1 MIADIKTAAEAVGI
15 TAVITNSKE
24 KIETQLNRITRIE
37 ELPLMLV
44 SWDLES
50 TISFDQHGFLTNPI
64 TNCVVLLMDKADDS
78 SKEEAENTAEEMA
91 LLFQKFCQSLYNQ
104 LVKYQQVQGQEMLTD
119 ISYSLAP
126 QYGLGKHSGVLGRFT
141 MQSQSIDNC

>member
-37 ELPLMLV
+37 DLPLMLV

-50 TISFDQHGFLTNPI
+50 TIDFNEHGFLTNPV
-64 TNCVVLLMDKADDS
+64 TNCVVLLMDKADDT
-78 SKEEAENTAEEMA
+78 SKEEAENTSEEMA
-91 LLFQKFCQSLYNQ
+91 LLYQSFCKSLYTQ
-104 LVKYQQVQGQEMLTD
+104 LVQYQQVQGQEMLTN

-141 MQSQSIDNC
+141 MQSQSVDNC

>member
-50 TISFDQHGFLTNPI
+50 TISFDEHGFLTNPV
-64 TNCVVLLMDKADDS
+64 TNCVVLLMDKAVDTT
-78 SKEEAENTAEEMA
+78 KEEAENTSEEMA
-91 LLFQKFCQSLYNQ
+91 LLYQKFCRSLYSE
-104 LVKYQQVQGQEMLTD
+104 LVKYQQVQGQDMLTN

-141 MQSQSIDNC
+141 MQSQSVDNC

>member
-37 ELPLMLV
+37 DLPLMLV

-50 TISFDQHGFLTNPI
+50 TIEFDQHGFLTNPV
-64 TNCVVLLMDKADDS
+64 TNVVVLLMDKAQDT

-91 LLFQKFCQSLYNQ
+91 LLFQKFCRSLYSQ
-104 LVKYQQVQGQEMLTD
+104 LVQYQQVQGQDMLTN

-141 MQSQSIDNC
+141 MQSQSVDNC

>member
-50 TISFDQHGFLTNPI
+50 TIDFNEHGFLTNPV
-64 TNCVVLLMDKADDS
+64 TNCVVLLMDKADDA
-78 SKEEAENTAEEMA
+78 SKDEAENTAEEMA
-91 LLFQKFCQSLYNQ
+91 LLYQSFCKALYSQ
-104 LVKYQQVQGQEMLTD
+104 LVQYQQVQGQEMLTN

-141 MQSQSIDNC
+141 MQSQSVDNC

>member
-50 TISFDQHGFLTNPI
+50 TISFDEHGFLTNPV
-64 TNCVVLLMDKADDS
+64 TNCVVLLMDKAIDG
-78 SKEEAENTAEEMA
+78 SKDEAENTSEEMA
-91 LLFQKFCQSLYNQ
+91 LLYQKFCQSLYSQ
-104 LVKYQQVQGQEMLTD
+104 LVKYQQVQGQEMLTN

>member
-1 MIADIKTAAEAVGI
+1 MIADIKTAAESVGI

-24 KIETQLNRITRIE
+24 KIETQLNRITRVE
-37 ELPLMLV
+37 DLPLMLV

-50 TISFDQHGFLTNPI
+50 TIDFDEHGFLNNPVTNV
-64 TNCVVLLMDKADDS
+64 VVLLMDKAEDS
-78 SKEEAENTAEEMA
+78 SKEVAESTAEGMA
-91 LLFQKFCQSLYNQ
+91 TLYQSFCKALYSQLIQYQK
-104 LVKYQQVQGQEMLTD
+104 VQGQDMLTN

-141 MQSQSIDNC
+141 MQSQSVNNC

>member
-37 ELPLMLV
+37 DLPLMLV

-50 TISFDQHGFLTNPI
+50 TIEFDQHGFLTNPV
-64 TNCVVLLMDKADDS
+64 TNVVVLLMDKAQDT

-91 LLFQKFCQSLYNQ
+91 LLYQKFCRSLYSQ
-104 LVKYQQVQGQEMLTD
+104 LVQYQQVQGQDMLTN

-141 MQSQSIDNC
+141 MQSQSVDNC

>member
-1 MIADIKTAAEAVGI
+1 MIADIKTAAESVGI

-24 KIETQLNRITRIE
+24 KIETQLNRITRVE
-37 ELPLMLV
+37 DLPLMLV

-50 TISFDQHGFLTNPI
+50 TIDFDEHGFLNNPVTNV
-64 TNCVVLLMDKADDS
+64 VVLLMDKAEDS
-78 SKEEAENTAEEMA
+78 SKELAESTAEEMA
-91 LLFQKFCQSLYNQ
+91 MLYQSFCRALYSELIQYQK
-104 LVKYQQVQGQEMLTD
+104 VQGQDMLTN

-141 MQSQSIDNC
+141 MQSQSVSNC

>member
-37 ELPLMLV
+37 DLPLMLV

-50 TISFDQHGFLTNPI
+50 TIEFDQHGFLTNPV
-64 TNCVVLLMDKADDS
+64 TNVVVLLMDKAQDA

-91 LLFQKFCQSLYNQ
+91 LLYQKFCRSLYSQ
-104 LVKYQQVQGQEMLTD
+104 LVQYQQVQGQDMLTN

-141 MQSQSIDNC
+141 MQSQSVDNC

>member
-1 MIADIKTAAEAVGI
+1 MIADIKTAAESVGI

-24 KIETQLNRITRIE
+24 KIETQLNRITRVE
-37 ELPLMLV
+37 DLPLMLV

-50 TISFDQHGFLTNPI
+50 TIDFDEHGFLNNPVTNV
-64 TNCVVLLMDKADDS
+64 VVLLMDKAEDS
-78 SKEEAENTAEEMA
+78 SKELAENTAEEMA
-91 LLFQKFCQSLYNQ
+91 MLYQSFCRALYSELIQYQK
-104 LVKYQQVQGQEMLTD
+104 VQGQDMLTN

-141 MQSQSIDNC
+141 MQSQSVSNC

>member
-50 TISFDQHGFLTNPI
+50 TIDFNEHGFLTNPVI
-64 TNCVVLLMDKADDS
+64 NCVVLLMDKADDT
-78 SKEEAENTAEEMA
+78 SKDEAENTAEEMA
-91 LLFQKFCQSLYNQ
+91 LLYQSFCKALYSQ
-104 LVKYQQVQGQEMLTD
+104 LVQYQQVQGQEMLTN

-141 MQSQSIDNC
+141 MQSQSVDNC

>member
-1 MIADIKTAAEAVGI
+1 MIADIKLAAESVGI

-37 ELPLMLV
+37 DLPLMLV

-50 TISFDQHGFLTNPI
+50 TIDFNEHGFLTNPI
-64 TNCVVLLMDKADDS
+64 TNVVVLLMDKAEDT
-78 SKEEAENTAEEMA
+78 SKDEAENTSEAMA
-91 LLFQKFCQSLYNQ
+91 LLYQSFCKALYSH
-104 LVKYQQVQGQEMLTD
+104 LVKYQQVQGQEMLSN

>member
-50 TISFDQHGFLTNPI
+50 TIDFNEHGFLTNPV
-64 TNCVVLLMDKADDS
+64 TNCVVLLMDKADDT
-78 SKEEAENTAEEMA
+78 SKDEAENTAEEMA
-91 LLFQKFCQSLYNQ
+91 LLYQSFCKALYSQ
-104 LVKYQQVQGQEMLTD
+104 LVQYQQVQGQEMLTN

-141 MQSQSIDNC
+141 MQSQSVDNC